1 MNSNPNQ
8 SPTEHEPSQRDTRQL
23 HAEQQPSGLDSIRL
37 VDREPWYLR
46 YPLSSFLALNL
57 AATVTVVLWIALIVL
72 ADSSSGGELLPAIL
86 GWLTY
91 VVIGVALFA
100 IMWFFQTGAVSSI
113 MIAFVMWCH
122 LLFVGY
128 GLLGGLMTLI
138 VGAPAGPGYDFPDST
153 VFAIPWIALPIAIL
167 HGVVVGVFRKR
178 PF

>member
-1 MNSNPNQ
+1 MNSNPYQ
-8 SPTEHEPSQRDTRQL
+8 SPSEHEHSQSDTRQL
-23 HAEQQPSGLDSIRL
+23 HAEQQPSEPDSIRS
-37 VDREPWYLR
+37 VYREPWYLN
-46 YPLSSFLALNL
+46 YPLSSFLALII
-57 AATVTVVLWIALIVL
+57 ATTVTVVLWIFLIVL
-72 ADSSSGGELLPAIL
+72 ADSSSGGELVPAIL
-86 GWLTY
+86 GWFTH

-128 GLLGGLMTLI
+128 GLLGGLLVLI

-153 VFAIPWIALPIAIL
+153 IFAIPWIALPIAIL
-167 HGVVVGVFRKR
+167 HGVVVGVLRKR